1 MTHYAFS
8 FDGTRCTGCKTCEMA
23 CKDYKD
29 LDLGVAYRKVYEVTS
44 GETVRDANG
53 CFTSTCTS
61 YPLSL
66 SCNHCD
72 DPACTKVCPTGAMH
86 KDAETGLVSVDADK
100 CVGCGYCHMACPY
113 NAPKVDRSKGHSV
126 KCDGCAERVAAGEK
140 PVCVEACPM
149 RAIEFGEMDDLRAA
163 HPDAVSELPCTEP
176 AATTTPNILIGASRG
191 ALLEDFNPVVL

>member
-1 MTHYAFS
+1 MAEKYGLLIDYTW
-8 FDGTRCTGCKTCEMA
+8 CTGCHSCEMA

-72 DPACTKVCPTGAMH
+72 DPACVAGCPTGAMFKSDDGTVQH
-86 KDAETGLVSVDADK
+86 IDDR
-100 CVGCGYCHMACPY
+100 CVVCRNCMITCPY
-113 NAPKVDRSKGHSV
+113 GAPQFDEDENMIV
-126 KCDGCAERVAAGEK
+126 KCDACKALREDGRN
-140 PVCVEACPM
+140 PVCADACPM
-149 RAIEFGEMDDLRAA
+149 RAIEFGDVDELRAK
-163 HPDAVSELPCTEP
+163 HGDAVSELPVLP
-176 AATTTPNILIGASRG
+176 SAATTRPNLLLHASPEAQRS
-191 ALLEDFNPVVL
+191 DFNEVVL

>member
-126 KCDGCAERVAAGEK
+126 KCDGCADRVAEGRLPSCVHHCQAGIMYYGTLEELSAKLAEK
-140 PVCVEACPM
+140 P
-149 RAIEFGEMDDLRAA
+149 
-163 HPDAVSELPCTEP
+163 
-176 AATTTPNILIGASRG
+176 NQ
-191 ALLEDFNPVVL
+191 VLFAK

>member
-72 DPACTKVCPTGAMH
+72 DPACVAGCPTGAMFKSDDGTVQH
-86 KDAETGLVSVDADK
+86 VDDR
-100 CVGCGYCHMACPY
+100 CVVCRNCMITCPY
-113 NAPKVDRSKGHSV
+113 GAPQFDEDENMIV
-126 KCDGCAERVAAGEK
+126 KCDACKALREDGRNPA
-140 PVCVEACPM
+140 CVDACPM
-149 RAIEFGEMDDLRAA
+149 RAIEFGDADELRAK
-163 HPDAVSELPCTEP
+163 HGDAVSELPVLP
-176 AATTTPNILIGASRG
+176 SAATTQPNLLLHASSEARRS
-191 ALLEDFNPVVL
+191 DFNEVVL